1 MVNVAVGSIRQLR
14 IDFGFSSMKV
24 IATMTNVNA
33 PKKNAP
39 KRRGM
44 QEEKVA
50 TDAAELDRYGDKSLF
65 YSCRFH
71 FLLLLALLL
80 LSLVITSLPSLKFY
94 SDAQI
99 SLLLFVTV
107 VLGIQG
113 RGFLGL

>member
-1 MVNVAVGSIRQLR
+1 ME
-14 IDFGFSSMKV
+14 K
-24 IATMTNVNA
+24 IAILYKWGGLVLNGRVE
-33 PKKNAP
+33 NAP

-44 QEEKVA
+44 KEKKVA

>member
-1 MVNVAVGSIRQLR
+1 MER
-14 IDFGFSSMKV
+14 IGILYKWERLVLNRSV
-24 IATMTNVNA
+24 E
-33 PKKNAP
+33 NAP

-44 QEEKVA
+44 KEEKVA
-50 TDAAELDRYGDKSLF
+50 TDAAELDRYGDESLF
-65 YSCRFH
+65 YSYHFH

-99 SLLLFVTV
+99 SLSLFVTV